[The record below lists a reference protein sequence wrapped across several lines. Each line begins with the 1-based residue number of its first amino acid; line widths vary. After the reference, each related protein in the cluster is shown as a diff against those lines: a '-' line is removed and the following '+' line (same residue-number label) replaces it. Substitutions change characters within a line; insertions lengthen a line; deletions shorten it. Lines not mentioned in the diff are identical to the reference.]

1 MKVLIA
7 VPCMD
12 QVAAGFAQSLATL
25 NKVGECSVAF
35 IQSSLIYDSRN
46 KIAKMAIEMQA
57 DYVMWFD
64 SDMIF
69 MPDTLERLMKHA
81 EDGKDI
87 ISGLY
92 FRRAAPYTPVL
103 FKSMVP
109 CPDGM
114 RTENYNDYPSEI
126 FECAGIGFGCVL
138 VRTQVLFDMA
148 AKHGD
153 WFSPI
158 GRVGEDLAFCL
169 RAHELGYKIYV
180 DPTIKC
186 GHVGQMIITESI
198 YKMVRETK

>member
-35 IQSSLIYDSRN
+35 IQNSLIYDSRN
-46 KIAKMAIEMQA
+46 KIAKMAIEMQS
-57 DYVMWFD
+57 DFVMWFD

-69 MPDTLERLMKHA
+69 APDVLERLMKHA

-103 FKSMVP
+103 FKTLTP

-114 RTENYNDYPSEI
+114 HAETFNDYPDET
-126 FECAGIGFGCVL
+126 FECAGIGFGCAL

-148 AKHGD
+148 AKFGD

-158 GRVGEDLAFCL
+158 GRIGEDIAFCI
-169 RAHELGYKIYV
+169 RARELGYKIHV

-186 GHVGQMIITESI
+186 GHIGQAVITESF
-198 YKMVRETK
+198 YKMVREK